1 MNKYMIQSFVMVIMI
16 VDDDVSLFS
25 SRLLLL
31 SYGILV
37 AFVSLVSDVCE

>member
-1 MNKYMIQSFVMVIMI
+1 MNKYMIQSLVMVIMMLMTMT
-16 VDDDVSLFS
+16 LFS